1 VSSSQRSGLVRGVG
15 PCGRVIGGSAPVGCA
30 HPLPFSDMGT
40 TFHGPS
46 PWPHITRAIRT
57 RGSRRAAIAHL
68 GQDAPTLLP
77 LRGGDVLVVNASRAA
92 VRAHLT
98 SPVALAYYRDAGVR
112 VLSSPDLHANVIA
125 TDRWAVIGSAN
136 ASHSSTIAVEG
147 AVITDDPDLVAS
159 VRRFIDR
166 IEEVTEVDQ
175 AFLDNATAQW
185 QIGRAVPIPGVSG
198 RGQAD
203 PGFLPAKIAR
213 MFLRH
218 ITEYQPGPT
227 EQHAWAA
234 ESRHRRAPAG
244 PASKYQLEW
253 FHHDKTD
260 SRLRR
265 GDVLLF
271 VTADHAWLHPP
282 RGGGLRG
289 DRDPP
294 LPRRHRAPSA
304 QPHGPGPDPSA
315 GRGADPRRPR
325 TPQPGA
331 SGRSSNRLPQ
341 PAGRGAA
348 TLEPLKATATTMR
361 CDL

>member
-1 VSSSQRSGLVRGVG
+1 
-15 PCGRVIGGSAPVGCA
+15 
-30 HPLPFSDMGT
+30 MGT

-159 VRRFIDR
+159 VRGFIDG

-175 AFLDNATAQW
+175 VFLDDAVAQW

-203 PGFLPAKIAR
+203 PGFLPAKIDR

-218 ITEYQPGPT
+218 IIEFELGPA

-234 ESRHRRAPAG
+234 QARHRRAPAG

-265 GDVLLF
+265 GDVLVF
-271 VTADHAWLHPP
+271 ISADHAWLHPP
-282 RGGGLRG
+282 TVVDSEAIAIPRSRRAIGHLLRSRTDLDPIPVPVAEQILSDLGHPNPGLRA
-289 DRDPP
+289 D
-294 LPRRHRAPSA
+294 HRIASPSL
-304 QPHGPGPDPSA
+304 
-315 GRGADPRRPR
+315 R
-325 TPQPGA
+325 
-331 SGRSSNRLPQ
+331 
-341 PAGRGAA
+341 AA
-348 TLEPLKATATTMR
+348 VLGLWN
-361 CDL
+361 L

>member
-1 VSSSQRSGLVRGVG
+1 
-15 PCGRVIGGSAPVGCA
+15 
-30 HPLPFSDMGT
+30 MGT

-125 TDRWAVIGSAN
+125 TERWAVIGSAN
-136 ASHSSTIAVEG
+136 ASHGSTIAVEG
-147 AVITDDPDLVAS
+147 VVITDDPDLVAS
-159 VRRFIDR
+159 VRGFIDS

-175 AFLDNATAQW
+175 VFLDNAVAQW

-203 PGFLPAKIAR
+203 PGFLPAQVNR

-218 ITEYQPGPT
+218 IIEFQPGPA
-227 EQHAWAA
+227 EHHAWAA

-244 PASKYQLEW
+244 PAAKYQLEW

-265 GDVLLF
+265 GDVLVF
-271 VTADHAWLHPP
+271 VAADHEWLYPPAVVDSEAIAIPRSPGAIGHLLRSRTDLDPIPVPVAEQILADAGHPGARLRVDHRIASP
-282 RGGGLRG
+282 GLR
-289 DRDPP
+289 
-294 LPRRHRAPSA
+294 
-304 QPHGPGPDPSA
+304 
-315 GRGADPRRPR
+315 
-325 TPQPGA
+325 
-331 SGRSSNRLPQ
+331 
-341 PAGRGAA
+341 AA
-348 TLEPLKATATTMR
+348 VLGLWN
-361 CDL
+361 L